1 MHLKGLDLLFWAGGF
16 VGHVVLLFVLIRR
29 ERANKFPVFT
39 SLIGTSVVR
48 TVALFLV
55 FKSGATSQYYHIYR
69 ILLLVDAAL
78 QFAVVYEIAA
88 HIFRPLGSWAR
99 DVKGGLAALIF
110 VSLAIAVGLTAL
122 AGPPTQFGVETLLNK
137 WNFFTSACMSE
148 LFVGILALSVT
159 AGLPWKTH
167 VARIAQGLGV
177 YSIFEVLI
185 ETSRNC
191 FGLGGDNHVYFLLS
205 HIRMLVY
212 LGCLCFWAL
221 TLWSDE
227 PAPRP
232 LTDEMRAQLSVFQQR
247 LQDDLRRVRSARWL

>member
-1 MHLKGLDLLFWAGGF
+1 M
-16 VGHVVLLFVLIRR
+16 GHVVLLFVLIRR
-29 ERANKFPVFT
+29 GRASRFPVFT
-39 SLIGTSVVR
+39 TLIGASVAR
-48 TVALFLV
+48 TIALFLV
-55 FKSGATSQYYHIYR
+55 FKSGATQQYYLTYWV
-69 ILLLVDAAL
+69 LLLVDAAL
-78 QFAVVYEIAA
+78 QFAVVYEIAT

-110 VSLAIAVGLTAL
+110 VSLAIAAGLTSL
-122 AGPPTQFGVETLLNK
+122 ASPPTQFWMQTLVIK

-159 AGLPWKTH
+159 VGLPWKTH

-177 YSIFEVLI
+177 YQIFEVLI
-185 ETSRNC
+185 ETSHNY
-191 FGLGGDNHVYFLLS
+191 FGLGGDNHVYVLLS

-221 TLWSDE
+221 TLWPDE

>member
-1 MHLKGLDLLFWAGGF
+1 MHLSGLDLLFWAGGF

-29 ERANKFPVFT
+29 GRANRFPVFT
-39 SLIGTSVVR
+39 TLIGASIVR

-55 FKSGATSQYYHIYR
+55 FRSGVRYQYYFAYW
-69 ILLLVDAAL
+69 ILLFVDATL

-88 HIFRPLGSWAR
+88 HIFRPLGSWVR
-99 DVKGGLAALIF
+99 DVKGGLAVLIF
-110 VSLAIAVGLTAL
+110 VSLAIAAGLTML
-122 AGPPTQFGVETLLNK
+122 ASPPTQIWIETLVIK
-137 WNFFTSACMSE
+137 WNFFTSTCLSE

-191 FGLGGDNHVYFLLS
+191 FGLGGDNHVYVLLS

-227 PAPRP
+227 PVPRP